1 MVMPVDPN
9 STILTGSA
17 SPSPVIIPI
26 EDEPHVITKII
37 GISIMCVGGMQ
48 MVGSLFSFGTIGL
61 NNWLESS
68 MGSEVGGR
76 FVAFLV
82 LCCHG
87 FDSINC
93 RCYFFVFWLS
103 DSNISEKRYLDHT
116 RNRISFKHCE
126 SSN

>member
-68 MGSEVGGR
+68 MGSEVGYALLPSWYYAATG
-76 FVAFLV
+76 LIC
-82 LCCHG
+82 LL
-87 FDSINC
+87 
-93 RCYFFVFWLS
+93 YTS
-103 DSNISEKRYLDHT
+103 DAADE
-116 RNRISFKHCE
+116 
-126 SSN
+126 